1 VCLKRLQHHPSPP
14 NLRSTCGILNQCNYG
29 TKRLGCAIWQLQNT
43 RNRVVGV
50 QLTRLTWLPRY
61 RTVAHGLVIAV
72 GSGGP
77 TSGQHR
83 GRVPPLPHH
92 LATPLYYYQNHNQDL
107 HTSHSHLQFNPRTYF
122 FTFPALPVEL
132 FRQEAPKKTNLVL
145 PLLTLVSAAWQQ
157 RSKAS
162 AGTSRD
168 DRVCRQKTA
177 GE

>member
-1 VCLKRLQHHPSPP
+1 MLLKAKVDILKVCLKRLQHHPSPP

-77 TSGQHR
+77 TSGQHG

-107 HTSHSHLQFNPRTYF
+107 HTSHSHLQFQP
-122 FTFPALPVEL
+122 PH
-132 FRQEAPKKTNLVL
+132 
-145 PLLTLVSAAWQQ
+145 LLLHIS
-157 RSKAS
+157 RS
-162 AGTSRD
+162 TSRTLPPRSSKKD
-168 DRVCRQKTA
+168 QPRASITHPRFHRLAAALKSF
-177 GE
+177 GWNEPR